1 MAGAVSKKTWIRIS
15 PGTVADSGLI
25 TSVGSA
31 FLEGTATNV
40 PIRGWIRRVRADIT
54 AGTGVPG
61 VTVALQVRENAGGT
75 GTFGVILAY
84 GATAD
89 PLDQEEDPGIFY
101 EIPAVTTVNNNPGTG
116 TLYVAALTS
125 DVNLDHTIDIQI
137 DIEPAN

>member
-1 MAGAVSKKTWIRIS
+1 MAGATNKKTWVRVT
-15 PGTVADSGLI
+15 PGTVADSGNI
-25 TSVGSA
+25 TSVGAA

-54 AGTGVPG
+54 AGTGTP
-61 VTVALQVRENAGGT
+61 TVALQVRETTGGA

-89 PLDQEEDPGIFY
+89 PLDEEEDPGIFY
-101 EIPAVTTVNNNPGTG
+101 EIPAITTTNPSLSTG

-125 DVNLDHTIDIQI
+125 DATADHTIAIQL

>member
-1 MAGAVSKKTWIRIS
+1 MAGAVSKKTWIRVT
-15 PGTVADSGLI
+15 PGTVANSGNI
-25 TSVGSA
+25 TSVGA
-31 FLEGTATNV
+31 ALLEGTATNV

-89 PLDQEEDPGIFY
+89 PLDEEEDPGIFY
-101 EIPAVTTVNNNPGTG
+101 EIPAVTTVDNNIGTG
-116 TLYVAALTS
+116 TLYVAVLTS
-125 DVNLDHTIDIQI
+125 NVNTDHVVAVQI